1 MRSQETTNSAWYYPW
16 AWYYSTSTTE
26 METSTDESET
36 RGRQNTNA
44 GVWEGLTPSEQ
55 IKEEALARSS
65 SAPPSS
71 NPTADAQPP
80 LGAAEQI
87 PSSQSTMTVDAFK
100 KEHNPI
106 EGSMASNMSGWS
118 SLFSYAGRTLMAK
131 SIGAGEDG
139 TAKEEAGGM
148 EVMDLDE
155 EEGEGEGAEASGGAG
170 SQAQTT
176 SVAQTQS
183 QTVATKGKPRSSSL
197 LGPAS
202 QPVSVINKKSSLSSV
217 RSGTPSPKSSER
229 PKSPAAS
236 GSKTPPPP
244 TSAKPN
250 LVLPTWEDTFD
261 IPPRSIVPLPERKED
276 DEGTLKKG
284 WKFINNVL
292 INPPGGPKIK
302 GKARSAPLSG
312 GSRQRTISER
322 GGLRGRPGRS
332 GLSGK
337 REEGV
342 PGGEG
347 REGVDD
353 WSSFGLGLPR
363 SHETMRKHA
372 PQDGGVKRSRLRR
385 GSVSSSAGP
394 LGDEAEDVLRGCK
407 RVAVLAIHGWFPG
420 AMMRT
425 VLGEPTGTSIKFAS
439 MMVQALE
446 EFQEHHGVKFDKVTQ
461 MPLEGEG
468 TISKRVDKLYSAL
481 TSNEEWI
488 SDLHAADVIFV
499 ATHSQ
504 GSIVSTHLLDRLI
517 QDKHIRTAVNVNE
530 AAEASEVVK
539 DAAMDVASGVGGIVA
554 PSSRNLENKKQRVCC
569 LCLCGIHLGPLR
581 YLSSS
586 SLVLPYIQ
594 YFESTAAREL
604 FEFQNTESQVSKS
617 YVRALRNVLN
627 HGTKMVYTAS
637 LNDQVVPIYS
647 GIFHAASHPLILRAL
662 YIDGDAYHS
671 TDFLSNLLVLLLRI
685 LNSGLSDSGLL
696 VHLSEATAGS
706 LNGVGHSTIYEELG
720 TYSLAV
726 NYLFLTNDGLEE
738 HPELVVEPFNANT
751 EQNDYEIPWALRDL
765 IADERVAY
773 FFGKAF
779 ADLKTAFPHW
789 HPKTTILRDIKR
801 KLQPIQRLSN
811 IAASYM
817 DSTSLNSKL

>member
-1 MRSQETTNSAWYYPW
+1 MTSPTDISEEGRQSAEQTTTVENTSVVQSEETGASTTRTVQTSTSWWSYVGLSPSGSSQDVSTPANLDDQVKAAPSESTADVAVTPPNDTPANDAPAPEISVVEAPAEPDTKPTDQPAPPEAHKALSMRSQETTNSAWYYPW

-26 METSTDESET
+26 MESSTGEPET
-36 RGRQNTNA
+36 RGRQNTNT

-55 IKEEALARSS
+55 VKEEALARSS

-100 KEHNPI
+100 KDHNPI
-106 EGSMASNMSGWS
+106 EGSMASNMNGWT

-139 TAKEEAGGM
+139 TAKDEGGAM
-148 EVMDLDE
+148 EVMDIDE
-155 EEGEGEGAEASGGAG
+155 DEGQGEGAEAPGGAG

-176 SVAQTQS
+176 TVTQTQS
-183 QTVATKGKPRSSSL
+183 QMVVTKGKPRSSSL
-197 LGPAS
+197 LGSAS

-217 RSGTPSPKSSER
+217 RAGTPSPKSSER

-261 IPPRSIVPLPERKED
+261 IPPRSFVPLPERKEE

-332 GLSGK
+332 GLSGR

-347 REGVDD
+347 RAGVDD
-353 WSSFGLGLPR
+353 WRSFGLGLPR

-385 GSVSSSAGP
+385 SSVSSSTGP

-420 AMMRT
+420 T
-425 VLGEPTGTSIKFAS
+425 F
-439 MMVQALE
+439 
-446 EFQEHHGVKFDKVTQ
+446 
-461 MPLEGEG
+461 PL
-468 TISKRVDKLYSAL
+468 
-481 TSNEEWI
+481 
-488 SDLHAADVIFV
+488 
-499 ATHSQ
+499 
-504 GSIVSTHLLDRLI
+504 
-517 QDKHIRTAVNVNE
+517 
-530 AAEASEVVK
+530 
-539 DAAMDVASGVGGIVA
+539 
-554 PSSRNLENKKQRVCC
+554 
-569 LCLCGIHLGPLR
+569 
-581 YLSSS
+581 
-586 SLVLPYIQ
+586 
-594 YFESTAAREL
+594 
-604 FEFQNTESQVSKS
+604 
-617 YVRALRNVLN
+617 
-627 HGTKMVYTAS
+627 
-637 LNDQVVPIYS
+637 
-647 GIFHAASHPLILRAL
+647 
-662 YIDGDAYHS
+662 
-671 TDFLSNLLVLLLRI
+671 
-685 LNSGLSDSGLL
+685 
-696 VHLSEATAGS
+696 
-706 LNGVGHSTIYEELG
+706 
-720 TYSLAV
+720 
-726 NYLFLTNDGLEE
+726 
-738 HPELVVEPFNANT
+738 
-751 EQNDYEIPWALRDL
+751 
-765 IADERVAY
+765 
-773 FFGKAF
+773 
-779 ADLKTAFPHW
+779 FP
-789 HPKTTILRDIKR
+789 
-801 KLQPIQRLSN
+801 
-811 IAASYM
+811 
-817 DSTSLNSKL
+817 